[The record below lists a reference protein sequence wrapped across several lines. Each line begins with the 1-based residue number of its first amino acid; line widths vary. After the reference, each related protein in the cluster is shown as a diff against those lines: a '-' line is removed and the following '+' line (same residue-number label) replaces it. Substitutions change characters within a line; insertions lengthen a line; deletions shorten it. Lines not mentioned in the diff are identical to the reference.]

1 MGNGY
6 ELLTMTHPSMGDF
19 ATNYD
24 IDLYAL
30 TKQRLTMDALKKA
43 VELLAKMNLE
53 SLWEIFDE
61 DDDEIIKMVVDDI
74 ATNEVLDHINEN
86 LIIMPI
92 VEVYKEGFIYM
103 DEIISYELQLGHN
116 IELVPKLFDVAV
128 CPVGGSEVGGAGG
141 TYVTCT
147 WSDVVFLSANGEW
160 KYAHCRNYQDADLYD
175 DEEEVELKLYEPY
188 SDGCPNVSYLEKFI
202 PEKYDGVLCDFV

>member
-1 MGNGY
+1 MGSGY

-43 VELLAKMNLE
+43 VESLAKMNLE

-74 ATNEVLDHINEN
+74 ATNEVLDHINDC
-86 LIIMPI
+86 LRIVPI
-92 VEVYKEGFIYM
+92 VEIYKEGFIYM

-116 IELVPKLFDVAV
+116 TELVPKLFDAAV
-128 CPVGGSEVGGAGG
+128 CPVGSSEVGGAGG
-141 TYVTCT
+141 THVICA
-147 WSDVVFLSANGEW
+147 WSDVTFLSANGEW
-160 KYAHCRNYQDADLYD
+160 KYAHCRSYQDADLYD
-175 DEEEVELKLYEPY
+175 DEDEVEVQLYEPY
-188 SDGCPNVSYLEKFI
+188 FDGYPNINYLKDLI
-202 PEKYDGVLCDFV
+202 PEKYEGVLYDFY